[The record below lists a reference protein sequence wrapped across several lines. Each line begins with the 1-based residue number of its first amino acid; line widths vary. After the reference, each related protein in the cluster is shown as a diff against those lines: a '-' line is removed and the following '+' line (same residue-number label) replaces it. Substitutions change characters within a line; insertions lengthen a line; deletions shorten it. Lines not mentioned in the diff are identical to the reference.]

1 MILFILGIFFSVI
14 NVKCVCVSKMV
25 FRHSKTFVHLSVFRS
40 YVETLSTAAFDS
52 IIEFEATLALS
63 RSPFVTN
70 NSHYDH
76 DDDQLT
82 VWPGRHGGPSLGAF
96 LSHG

>member
-1 MILFILGIFFSVI
+1 MIKFLTQMFSFSPV
-14 NVKCVCVSKMV
+14 
-25 FRHSKTFVHLSVFRS
+25 LRS

-52 IIEFEATLALS
+52 IKEFDAFLAS
-63 RSPFVTN
+63 SHTPFVTN

-76 DDDQLT
+76 DDDKLT

>member
-1 MILFILGIFFSVI
+1 MS
-14 NVKCVCVSKMV
+14 S
-25 FRHSKTFVHLSVFRS
+25 LSLRS
-40 YVETLSTAAFDS
+40 FVETLTAAAFDS
-52 IIEFEATLALS
+52 IKEFDTCTALS
-63 RSPFVTN
+63 RAPFVTN

-76 DDDQLT
+76 DDDKLT

>member
-1 MILFILGIFFSVI
+1 MASSRAACDIFRFEFKS
-14 NVKCVCVSKMV
+14 
-25 FRHSKTFVHLSVFRS
+25 F
-40 YVETLSTAAFDS
+40 VETLSSAASDS
-52 IIEFEATLALS
+52 TIEFDALLASS
-63 RSPFVTN
+63 RAPFVTN

-76 DDDQLT
+76 DDDKLT

>member
-1 MILFILGIFFSVI
+1 M
-14 NVKCVCVSKMV
+14 
-25 FRHSKTFVHLSVFRS
+25 
-40 YVETLSTAAFDS
+40 ETLTAVAAFDS
-52 IIEFEATLALS
+52 IYDFETYSTLSHA
-63 RSPFVTN
+63 PFVTN

-76 DDDQLT
+76 DDDELT